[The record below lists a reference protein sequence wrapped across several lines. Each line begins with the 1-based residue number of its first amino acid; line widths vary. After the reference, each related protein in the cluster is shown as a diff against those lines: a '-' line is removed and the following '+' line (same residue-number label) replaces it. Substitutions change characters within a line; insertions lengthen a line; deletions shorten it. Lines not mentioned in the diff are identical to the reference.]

1 MLFFFQTAG
10 QPEVLDVVSQDGCS
24 NQALGWAA
32 LFFHRVIL
40 CYNAVLHSL
49 IAAVPCGLCSC

>member
-1 MLFFFQTAG
+1 VCRQLGRLNCWKWTR
-10 QPEVLDVVSQDGCS
+10 QDGGC
-24 NQALGWAA
+24 NQVLGWAV